1 MGEVYTSL
9 KPKGCPRGFVSQTK
23 LLYEYFKV
31 NISFYGKLAVLINLA
46 ILIPFALSSFHADNI
61 DLWKNELRQSI
72 TGTIFLGM
80 GEFFFVFNTLYFAW
94 QVYLYVKYRE
104 EPGCTDEELGMCTV
118 IVPAF
123 NEGKQV
129 WKTLQSLVASDYPKD
144 KLEILAIDDGSK
156 DDTWY
161 WMQKAAAEYPDRIRA
176 IRQPRNQGKR
186 AALTEGFKIGKGD
199 YFVTVDSDST
209 VEPNTIRN
217 LLSPMIRDPK
227 IGAMAGNVRILN
239 KHEGLLP
246 IMQETRF
253 MYSFEFVRSAQSM
266 VGAVI
271 CTPGALSG
279 YRRSAVMNAL
289 SFWSTQTFMGKPAT
303 IGEDRAMTNQIL
315 KQGYTVKFQ
324 RNAYVYTNVP
334 TTLKGTAKMFL
345 RWARSNYRESLV
357 MGSFIFK
364 KFRGETPVKGARII
378 FIDQAQTLTICQIFL
393 LFSILF
399 LLWHPWL
406 FFITTLSGVAIR
418 SLAPGLLYYYRTK
431 SSDALWAYWYG
442 ILWVF
447 AFSWVTPYAMFT
459 LYKNGWLTRATS
471 EDVPQDQQPQQNLEP
486 ASMAG
491 SLAS

>member
-31 NISFYGKLAVLINLA
+31 NYNFYGKLAVLINLA
-46 ILIPFALSSFHADNI
+46 ILIPFVLSSFHADNI
-61 DLWKNELRQSI
+61 DAWKNELRQS
-72 TGTIFLGM
+72 TLGTIFLIM
-80 GEFFFVFNTLYFAW
+80 GQFFFVFNTLYFSW
-94 QVYLYVKYRE
+94 QVYLYSKYRE
-104 EPGCTDEELGMCTV
+104 EPGCTDEELTPCTV

-144 KLEILAIDDGSK
+144 KLEIIAIDDGSK

-161 WMQKAAAEYPDRIRA
+161 WMQKAEAEYPDRIQA

-186 AALTEGFKIGKGD
+186 AALTEGFKIGKGEF
-199 YFVTVDSDST
+199 FVTVDSDST
-209 VEPNTIRN
+209 VDPNTIRN
-217 LLSPMIRDPK
+217 LISPMIRNPK

-239 KHEGLLP
+239 KSEGLLP
-246 IMQETRF
+246 VMQEIRF
-253 MYSFEFVRSAQSM
+253 MYSFEFVRAAQSM
-266 VGAVI
+266 VDTVI

-279 YRRSAVMNAL
+279 YRRSAVMVAL
-289 SFWSTQTFMGKPAT
+289 PYWSTQTFMGKPAT

-315 KQGYTVKFQ
+315 KQGYSVKFQ

-334 TTLKGTAKMFL
+334 TTYKATAKMFL

-364 KFRGETPVKGARII
+364 KFRETPVKGARTI

-393 LFSILF
+393 FFSILF
-399 LLWHPWL
+399 LLWNPGL
-406 FFITTLSGVAIR
+406 FFITTLSGVAVR
-418 SLAPGLLYYYRTK
+418 SLAPGILYYYRTRN
-431 SSDALWAYWYG
+431 SDALWAYWYG

-459 LYKNGWLTRATS
+459 LYKNGWLTRATN
-471 EDVPQDQQPQQNLEP
+471 EDVPQNQQQQSLDVANI
-486 ASMAG
+486 AG